1 MNTHDSAPQSPSRR
15 AALGAAAVAGASSLM
30 AVTGFAP
37 AAAAAESTGASING
51 PVTYYAELRVAQ
63 PFKGGFDSGM
73 QRFAKAMQQ
82 RGALAVTLKQMVGD
96 STMVKNYPESYKG
109 MLRSAYA
116 DAAQARTLPLFYALF
131 VRFDSDKALRAA
143 QPDSVFDAEVLPHL
157 HAAMMQDGKPVPS
170 PAPMAVYRGVF
181 QTVAAGDRHGI
192 YTSEADILKF
202 LAKPADAASGNSL
215 ITVENHVFIADR
227 VMQPFEQKVVPL
239 LKVAQETFQPSNAA
253 DGIGQPGAADNRFY
267 RKAVSTEILRKA
279 TPDGQQRAYIMHG
292 IWESVWDH
300 ENSHL
305 DPRFK
310 AAAGP
315 VGAMVDIGP
324 VEPFYTTQ
332 LTVLRA

>member
-1 MNTHDSAPQSPSRR
+1 MQRR
-15 AALGAAAVAGASSLM
+15 QFLSSTTAAATATALTSFGFASSAQAATEDSTL
-30 AVTGFAP
+30 AVV
-37 AAAAAESTGASING
+37 SGA
-51 PVTYYAELRVAQ
+51 VTYYAEFRVAQ
-63 PFKGGFDSGM
+63 PFKSGFDAAM
-73 QRFAKAMQQ
+73 QRFGQTLQQ

-116 DAAQARTLPLFYALF
+116 EAAQARTLPLFYSLF
-131 VRFDSDKALRAA
+131 VRFASAKDLGAA
-143 QPDSVFDAEVLPHL
+143 QPDAAFDAELLPHL
-157 HAAMMQDGKPVPS
+157 HAAMMQDGKPVKS

-192 YTSEADILKF
+192 YTSEADILRF
-202 LAKPADAASGNSL
+202 LSNPADAQPGNTL
-215 ITVENHVFIADR
+215 ITVENHVFISDR
-227 VMQPFEQKVVPL
+227 VLQPFEQKVVPL
-239 LKVAQETFQPSNAA
+239 LKVAQETFQPTTAA
-253 DGIGQPGAADNRFY
+253 DGIGQPGAAGNRFY

-332 LTVLRA
+332 MTVLKA

>member
-1 MNTHDSAPQSPSRR
+1 LCT
-15 AALGAAAVAGASSLM
+15 
-30 AVTGFAP
+30 
-37 AAAAAESTGASING
+37 
-51 PVTYYAELRVAQ
+51 
-63 PFKGGFDSGM
+63 
-73 QRFAKAMQQ
+73 
-82 RGALAVTLKQMVGD
+82 
-96 STMVKNYPESYKG
+96 
-109 MLRSAYA
+109 AYA
-116 DAAQARTLPLFYALF
+116 DAAQAGTLPLFYALF

-143 QPDSVFDAEVLPHL
+143 QPDTAFDTEVLPHL
-157 HAAMMQDGKPVPS
+157 HGAMTQEGKPVPS

-202 LAKPADAASGNSL
+202 LAKPADAAPCNSL

-239 LKVAQETFQPSNAA
+239 LQVAQETFQPNNA
-253 DGIGQPGAADNRFY
+253 DGIGQPGSADNRFY
-267 RKAVSTEILRKA
+267 RKAMSTEILRKA

-315 VGAMVDIGP
+315 VGRWWTSARSSRSTP
-324 VEPFYTTQ
+324 PN
-332 LTVLRA
+332 

>member
-1 MNTHDSAPQSPSRR
+1 MNTHERAPQSPSRR
-15 AALGAAAVAGASSLM
+15 AALGAAAVAGASSLL
-30 AVTGFAP
+30 AATGFAP
-37 AAAAAESTGASING
+37 AAAAAETAGAAITGPA
-51 PVTYYAELRVAQ
+51 TYYAEMRVAR

-73 QRFAKAMQQ
+73 QRFAQTMQQ
-82 RGALAVTLKQMVGD
+82 RGALVVTLKQMVGE
-96 STMVKNYPESYKG
+96 STMVKNFPEGYKG

-116 DAAQARTLPLFYALF
+116 EAAQAGTLPLFYSLF
-131 VRFDSDKALRAA
+131 VRFDSDEAQRAA
-143 QPDSVFDAEVLPHL
+143 QPYAAFDAEVMPHL
-157 HAAMMQDGKPVPS
+157 HAAMMQDGKPVKS
-170 PAPMAVYRGVF
+170 PAPMAVFRGVF

-192 YTSEADILKF
+192 YTGEADIRNF
-202 LAKPADAASGNSL
+202 LSRPADAAPGNSL

-227 VMQPFEQKVVPL
+227 VMPQFEQKIVPL
-239 LKVAQETFQPSNAA
+239 LKVAQETFQPISAA

-279 TPDGQQRAYIMHG
+279 APDGPQRGYIMHG

-305 DPRFK
+305 DPRFQ

-332 LTVLRA
+332 MTVLRA

>member
-1 MNTHDSAPQSPSRR
+1 MSTTPVYPSRR
-15 AALGAAAVAGASSLM
+15 SVLHMAAASGAASLLAS
-30 AVTGFAP
+30 TGFAP
-37 AAAAAESTGASING
+37 AAAAAQTGHTALSG

-63 PFKGGFDSGM
+63 PFKAGFDSGM
-73 QRFAKAMQQ
+73 QRFAQTMQQ

-116 DAAQARTLPLFYALF
+116 DAAQAGTLPLFYALF

-143 QPDSVFDAEVLPHL
+143 QPDTAFDTEVLPHL
-157 HAAMMQDGKPVPS
+157 HGAMMQDGKPAQS

-202 LAKPADAASGNSL
+202 LAKPADAAPGNSL
-215 ITVENHVFIADR
+215 ITVENHVFIADQ
-227 VMQPFEQKVVPL
+227 VMQPFEQNVVPL
-239 LKVAQETFQPSNAA
+239 LQVAQETFQPTSAA
-253 DGIGQPGAADNRFY
+253 NGIGQPGRADNLLY